1 VETTLSAVLPQT
13 PSAAT
18 LRLDLGGAAFPY
30 RPGQHVALDP
40 HQFEALAPAIAAREA
55 ERGKREG
62 LAYFS
67 LSSDGLDPS
76 SIEITVKDAGGVLA
90 PFLVRKA
97 RPGLKV
103 SVGAAAG
110 GYVLPDPEA
119 GVDGCLHLCAGSGV
133 APNRGI
139 LRHALGRGDP
149 RRHLLVLQDR
159 GPGDVLFRA
168 DWEDLR
174 ARHRDRFRVR
184 HVYSRSVGE
193 RVDESLLR
201 REMGGYLEPG
211 RMVALICG
219 PNQGQGRPG
228 FVDDWRARLAA
239 MGILRIVTEGA

>member
-1 VETTLSAVLPQT
+1 METTLSAVLPQT

-30 RPGQHVALDP
+30 RPGQYVTLDP
-40 HQFEALAPAIAAREA
+40 RQFEALAPAIAAREA

-67 LSSDGLDPS
+67 LSSDGLDPA

-90 PFLVRKA
+90 PFLVREA

-110 GYVLPDPEA
+110 GYVLPEPEA

-159 GPGDVLFRA
+159 APEEVLFRS
-168 DWEDLR
+168 DWEELK
-174 ARHRDRFRVR
+174 ASHADRFRVR
-184 HVYSRSVGE
+184 HVYSRSAGE
-193 RVDESLLR
+193 RIDEALLR
-201 REMGGYLEPG
+201 REMGAYLDPA
-211 RMVALICG
+211 RTVALICG
-219 PNQGQGRPG
+219 PGRGKGRPG

-239 MGILRIVTEGA
+239 MGIRRIVTEGA